1 MEHFCPSYETA
12 ISPSYG
18 TPGGSNHTCS
28 ICGTPIQGQWPSY
41 ETPKNHCSIAGTPK
55 KSLKLQYG
63 PAMEHL
69 RRVKSYVFHWWHTNL
84 GSMAQL
90 WNTQKSLFHSRNTI
104 FWQTPAMETV
114 KFLTKK
120 LRKHLN
126 FLILFYFHSHCH
138 IYNLGS

>member
-28 ICGTPIQGQWPSY
+28 IGGTPIQGQWPSY
-41 ETPKNHCSIAGTPK
+41 ETPKKSLFHSRNTQ

-69 RRVKSYVFHWWHTNL
+69 RRVKSYVFHWWPSY
-84 GSMAQL
+84 G
-90 WNTQKSLFHSRNTI
+90 TQKSRFHSRNTI

-120 LRKHLN
+120 LRKHSN
-126 FLILFYFHSHCH
+126 FLGFFYFHSHCH